1 MSSSGIV
8 TRSKSKS
15 KSDKCAAPISAMQN
29 AQTTG
34 PLKSDRMST
43 EESSIA
49 STHKSSISSELKTTS
64 TKSKGSRSSK
74 RSLKSAKVKMA
85 VTLSRLKSQADIHA
99 LEMQQCQKRAKYE
112 QEQLA
117 QSCRREEQERQK
129 RAKYEQEQ
137 LVQTCSREEQ
147 ERRFQ
152 HQLAELK
159 LNAELNEAIA
169 EASVYEEEAQLEV
182 PSPLPTNPKTV
193 STLLQYPEPSNVLEH
208 VCAITHSDTNA
219 LSNPVAVTHNIDVAN
234 QNITVYSKN
243 NVLDWTP
250 FQYGNASRAPDTGVP
265 IMSSIETPRCGSGF
279 SNFSQPFYAEV
290 SNLHPAGQTSKLTK
304 NASNSATV
312 SFSNIPATE
321 NDKASRKPFQG
332 PTSNS
337 KEKVKGLS
345 PEFVEIGKP
354 CARAHEPII
363 IQAPAPSL
371 EPPVFDG
378 LILPRQ
384 LKS

>member
-1 MSSSGIV
+1 MSSSGVV
-8 TRSKSKS
+8 TRFKSKS
-15 KSDKCAAPISAMQN
+15 KSDKCAAPISVMQS

-99 LEMQQCQKRAKYE
+99 LEMQQCQE
-112 QEQLA
+112 
-117 QSCRREEQERQK
+117 

-137 LVQTCSREEQ
+137 LVQTCNREEQ
-147 ERRFQ
+147 EQRFQ

-234 QNITVYSKN
+234 QNVSVYSKN

-378 LILPRQ
+378 NPMNYLNFVDAFDSLIAYSVPEPKRRLYF
-384 LKS
+384 LL